1 MKNIICVE
9 NVSFAYNKENILEDI
24 IFSIDEGDFVGIIGC
39 NGSGKSTLMKL
50 LIGQLTPS
58 KGRIKLFNEDLS
70 KSKKLNEIGYVPQ
83 ISLSSSTT
91 FPATVEEV
99 VMTNLYSQIGFMKF
113 PQKEH
118 KQKVKEA
125 LKSVNME
132 QYAKRLIGNLS
143 GGQQQRVMIA
153 KALVS
158 NPKIIILDEPT
169 TGIDKKTQK
178 QLYSL
183 LSELN
188 KKLKITIIIVSHN
201 FEEIS
206 QYTNKIFVVDK
217 NKVSLM
223 ESENGVD

>member
-1 MKNIICVE
+1 
-9 NVSFAYNKENILEDI
+9 
-24 IFSIDEGDFVGIIGC
+24 
-39 NGSGKSTLMKL
+39 
-50 LIGQLTPS
+50 
-58 KGRIKLFNEDLS
+58 
-70 KSKKLNEIGYVPQ
+70 
-83 ISLSSSTT
+83 
-91 FPATVEEV
+91 
-99 VMTNLYSQIGFMKF
+99 
-113 PQKEH
+113 
-118 KQKVKEA
+118 
-125 LKSVNME
+125 ME

-143 GGQQQRVMIA
+143 GGQQQSVMIA

-188 KKLKITIIIVSHN
+188 KKLKITIIIVSHI